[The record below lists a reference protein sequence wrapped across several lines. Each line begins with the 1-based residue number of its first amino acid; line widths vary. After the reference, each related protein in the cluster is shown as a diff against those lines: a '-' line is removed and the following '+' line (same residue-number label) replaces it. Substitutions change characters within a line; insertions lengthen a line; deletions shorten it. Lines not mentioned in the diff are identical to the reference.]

1 MYAID
6 QSCLQAGVNIILN
19 LILGND
25 RVLPKDNKYIV
36 VRFGDVFMPD
46 FTAPRTSGLYL
57 NDDRVI
63 LS

>member
-25 RVLPKDNKYIV
+25 RVLPKHNKYIV
-36 VRFGDVFMPD
+36 MRLGDVFMPY